1 MGNYIREDL
10 STQKNISVS
19 DLKSKIRNYL
29 ESRIESPIESVEL
42 ARNLDEKAIEVIG
55 SWQDPSLFFV
65 VNNLYVNPTKV
76 TSKDLLA
83 SKLTPL
89 IGLDTKNILPRLE
102 IRKKQHLEIIRK
114 MNVSTRDAIIKR
126 LNAERNAIKNKE
138 LYIEDSIVPF
148 IKIEDNLVRFYP
160 EKNIVSQITGFV
172 DGE

>member
-89 IGLDTKNILPRLE
+89 IGLDTKSILPRLE

>member
-1 MGNYIREDL
+1 MGSYLREDL
-10 STQKNISVS
+10 SGQSNISVS
-19 DLKSKIRNYL
+19 ELKSKIRNYL
-29 ESRIESPIESVEL
+29 ESRIEAPVESVEI
-42 ARNLDEKAIEVIG
+42 ARNINEKTIEVIA

-76 TSKDLLA
+76 TNKDLLA
-83 SKLTPL
+83 SK
-89 IGLDTKNILPRLE
+89 IAGLMALDPKNILSRLE

-114 MNVSTRDAIIKR
+114 MNVSTRDAVLKR
-126 LNAERNAIKNKE
+126 INAERNAIKNKE

-160 EKNIVSQITGFV
+160 EKNIVGQITGFV

>member
-10 STQKNISVS
+10 STQRNISVS

-42 ARNLDEKAIEVIG
+42 ARNVDEKAIEVIG

-76 TSKDLLA
+76 TNKDLLA
-83 SKLTPL
+83 SKLAGL
-89 IGLDTKNILPRLE
+89 LALDTKNILPRLE

-114 MNVSTRDAIIKR
+114 MNVSTRDTIIKR
-126 LNAERNAIKNKE
+126 LNAERTAIKNKE
-138 LYIEDSIVPF
+138 LYVEDSIVPF